1 MGQFP
6 DQTKGITIFR
16 YRIILLTTA
25 MGKHIRLFLILS
37 IASWLVSCMTPK
49 DVAYFQ
55 DAEAIR
61 GMTLQKEQPFRL
73 RPKDKIDIVVNSS
86 DPMLVQQFNL
96 TSVTRNMNALG
107 TTLAP
112 QTSVGGSSSGSA
124 ILAYTVDEQG
134 DISFPILGKV
144 AVGGKTRHEV
154 AEYIRARLI
163 ERELV
168 LDPVVNV
175 EYVNLT
181 VNVLGEV
188 NRPGRINA
196 QKDYLTIL
204 DAISE
209 AGDLTITGQRE
220 NVLVMREVDGEDQ
233 TYVINLCDR
242 QSMLTSPAYYLQ
254 QNDVVYVTP
263 NPKKQRE
270 SRSLGN
276 TLNQTSFWL
285 SLASFL
291 TTLGTVLIK

>member
-1 MGQFP
+1 M
-6 DQTKGITIFR
+6 KKYIYYITFTV
-16 YRIILLTTA
+16 LAT
-25 MGKHIRLFLILS
+25 
-37 IASWLVSCMTPK
+37 WLGSCMTPK
-49 DVAYFQ
+49 NVAYFQ
-55 DAEAIR
+55 DAEDIR

-73 RPKDKIDIVVNSS
+73 RPKDKINIVVNSS

-107 TTLAP
+107 TTTTP
-112 QTSVGGSSSGSA
+112 QTSIGGNSSGSSL
-124 ILAYTVDEQG
+124 LAYTVDEQG
-134 DISFPILGKV
+134 DINFPVLGKV
-144 AVGGKTRHEV
+144 AVGGKTRNEV

-168 LDPVVNV
+168 LDPVVTV

-220 NVLVMREVDGEDQ
+220 NVMVMREVDGEDQ

-242 QSMLTSPAYYLQ
+242 QNTLSSPAYYLQ
-254 QNDVVYVTP
+254 QNDVVYVSP

-270 SRSLGN
+270 SKSLGN

-291 TTLGTVLIK
+291 TTLGTVLLK